1 MYLCQYT
8 TQIAKLCGAILLTI
22 SLWNIMSPIA
32 CSQPILTITQIKPVS
47 KLKQLAQDN
56 SPIQIGIPLTVQEQ
70 TQISTS
76 VLTRLQNN
84 RITANQRFKVLRV
97 TSTLSDKETTTEKR
111 IGRVVVF
118 NYSTGVAWRFEVD
131 ALSGQVLS
139 EEPLRGRPQS
149 STQEVQEAIGI
160 ILANQEL
167 TRLLQTGSILEGG
180 FIVDSPKG
188 TSQINRYIQ
197 MQVLNRDRNRIQKL
211 ITVDLTRKVIASLFT
226 PP

>member
-1 MYLCQYT
+1 MLAK
-8 TQIAKLCGAILLTI
+8 TQHKWLSVAGAILLAI
-22 SLWNIMSPIA
+22 SLWNIRSPVA
-32 CSQPILTITQIKPVS
+32 CSQPILTITQINPVS
-47 KLKQLAQDN
+47 KLEQLAQDN

-97 TSTLSDKETTTEKR
+97 ISTLSDKETTTEKR

-149 STQEVQEAIGI
+149 STQEVQEAIQI

-167 TRLLQTGSILEGG
+167 ASLHQAGSIFEGG
-180 FIVDSPKG
+180 FIVDSPRG
-188 TSQINRYIQ
+188 EPSINRYIQ
-197 MQVLNRDRNRIQKL
+197 MQVLTPDRNRIQKL
-211 ITVDLTRKVIASLFT
+211 ITVDLTRKVISSLFT